1 MKQKENAVFKTSRYV
16 GIRVL
21 PRGSAE
27 KNLPSMQETQIQSL
41 GWEDHLEEGM
51 ATHFGILAWRIL
63 WTEGSGWLQSIRSHR
78 VRHDQSDFTHTY
90 TEAVDI

>member
-51 ATHFGILAWRIL
+51 ATHFGILAWRIMERRA
-63 WTEGSGWLQSIRSHR
+63 WKATVHSMAKSQIQ
-78 VRHDQSDFTHTY
+78 VK
-90 TEAVDI
+90 